1 MYILL
6 SSEETLYN
14 VQTKPF
20 LARGRT
26 EQVGAALFYKLKH
39 SLPTK
44 QQQEQSDY
52 INTAAKAAYASLNK
66 LDWTGAFH
74 AEINLTTNT
83 DTPLSFE
90 RDSSSVGLG
99 YALALAL
106 EWRKQLNKPID
117 YDVEVFATGEIH
129 SSGSVTAIGHLETKV
144 TAACNFMEA
153 KKQKGAL
160 QQAFVV
166 FYPSANEDDI
176 TFELQTRVKSLG
188 GQLFPVDRLQSALVT
203 LLGDAYDG
211 DAEGRWE
218 PFKGLLS
225 FNYEDSLRFF
235 GRERALAKLSQEL
248 GEAEGLVV
256 VTGVSGSGKSSLIK
270 AGLIPQISHT
280 ARDEGKAFDWLVSL
294 PKTHDS
300 IEGILTEL
308 LQTLDVHWSSHLAS
322 HVAEAFTSTD
332 IFITL
337 VKQAQ
342 ASQPTKRFFY
352 YIDQYEDVFNHQ
364 DISRE
369 QAQQLAPVL
378 AQLAKNIPN
387 LDIMISI
394 RSEYENMLGQ
404 YGSVSHVN
412 PELNASEWRDIVY
425 KQATSFGLRYE
436 EGLEKR
442 IVNEASRIL
451 HALPALEYLLEQL
464 YKKAKASDKNKRLL
478 THEDYEQLK
487 GIKGVIAAR
496 AEEVIAK
503 HPMQAHAFFEY
514 FVGLNNENKPYAK
527 SVNIEAVQ
535 KENAALH
542 ALIQAFI
549 DAQLVVDCST
559 NTEKQVKL
567 AHDTLFNFD
576 NEDSAWTAL
585 KEWFEE
591 SQEYL
596 QWLNIIS
603 GGFKRWKALKSQQ
616 EGDNKG
622 NLSFAFLLN
631 EHDLKVG
638 QAFQQSNN
646 IQQPKVRAYI
656 AQSQHYKEALL
667 KQKNKK
673 QRLVIMLVSVFL
685 LIAVGAG
692 FVAFQKE
699 QEANSFAS
707 IAKSESEKSK
717 KALIESNYNYAIAL
731 NEKSKQ
737 LFNEGKDDE
746 AKIVNIKK
754 NVSSIPGQKITAD
767 VNKQIFEKLNIRNVF
782 TQSTMPHHDSW
793 IEALAYSS
801 DSNLIASGDISG
813 RLIIWNVSTGHP
825 LLLEGHKKKVLDLAF
840 NKSGEYLV
848 SISKDKYLK
857 VWRVATGE
865 IIESYYEADGVSNL
879 SLVDGSAFY
888 STNRKALKVLH
899 IYSGQVSDIT
909 KTNTSI
915 SSLKASDNAQL
926 LAFGSFDGSLNLFNL
941 RSKRLQTLYGHKGS
955 VKSIDFS
962 DDGLFAVTGA
972 SDNSINLWSIQTG
985 MFRAFDNFTKGFV
998 NPNIKPF
1005 PKKLPSWITNI
1016 NFVREYP
1023 TEVNHVRFSPD
1034 GKSVVASYSDGVVK
1048 ICDLQIGDC
1057 RILLGNERDF
1067 TRGSTTAGNIDFS
1080 SDGNTLLTSV
1090 SRGMLGEYNFTRDE
1104 FREFYEY
1111 TGPIDLLVVS
1121 PTEPKFVS
1129 ASLVRGVV
1137 TLWELQSGKPK
1148 TLFNHNSRV
1157 ESLCYSLDGKRI
1169 ASFYSDGILKVW
1181 DSSMQHVFQFSLNE
1195 KSISYCGFEPNA
1207 TSIRFVSRRGVSIIN
1222 LQSGELKNVFDFKP
1236 GSMRGFYPKGLSPN
1250 GTVVATSSDRVDK
1263 VPYKNLDNGIEFELN
1278 TEDIEQSTLI
1288 VSSDNSILAAVS
1300 KNSYEV
1306 VTLNVLNDEKKMLT
1320 GHSAPITKLAFSND
1334 GRFLLSGADNGEIYV
1349 WDLFL
1354 EKSEKLT
1361 GHNTAINSLTISP
1374 NGQSLI
1380 SASTDGD
1387 LKFWDLST
1395 RTPILDLLNKHN
1407 NNIERRP
1414 FYLNYNS
1421 QNIFPAPDGKTVAL
1435 LNKKKG
1441 EILVLDMET
1450 AEIIEKQNVANPSSL
1465 KYSDDSL
1472 RIAFIAG
1479 DKVLYIWDFNE
1490 KKLIKSEVEP
1500 DLTSHTRI
1508 DFSPDGK
1515 SIVTF
1520 GSYNDI
1526 ISIWDSKGALRH
1538 TLKVPSLRNG
1548 VFFSSDSSSVIV
1560 VTSQG
1565 EILAVSRETADSSQM
1580 AYSGPKIRR
1589 IHDVSFDRKKLLF
1602 SHYEGEAILNYE
1614 VEAILNYEGEAI
1626 LNLGMKNTIQKY
1638 NLGIDNGLFSRDG
1651 ELILSSTEKEAFL
1664 WNASSGR
1671 VVNTIVKAGV
1681 KVEGRFF
1688 SGSKV
1693 IFQGPKAVKF
1703 WDISDTYFEN
1713 SDWEKYLLVL
1723 LEQTGKKI
1731 EGVNLVNK
1739 PHNNLYGKEV
1749 SPPMWSRSNSL
1760 H

>member
-14 VQTKPF
+14 VKTKPF

-26 EQVGAALFYKLKH
+26 EQVGAALFSKLKH

-235 GRERALAKLSQEL
+235 GRERALAKLSQEF

-322 HVAEAFTSTD
+322 HVAEAFTSPD

-369 QAQQLAPVL
+369 QAQQLAPLL

-503 HPMQAHAFFEY
+503 HLMQAHAFFEY

-535 KENAALH
+535 EENASLH

-585 KEWFEE
+585 KEWIEE

-616 EGDNKG
+616 EVDNKG

-638 QAFQQSNN
+638 QAFQQLNK

-656 AQSQHYKEALL
+656 AQSQYRKEALL
-667 KQKNKK
+667 KEKNRK
-673 QRLVIMLVSVFL
+673 QRFVILLVGVFL
-685 LIAVGAG
+685 VVALGAG
-692 FVAFQKE
+692 FVAYKKE
-699 QEANSFAS
+699 QEATNQKS
-707 IAKSESEKSK
+707 IALEQKFEAERQAKIALDEKERSEKLFR
-717 KALIESNYNYAIAL
+717 KAENERLLKEDAKARASWLGEDRRKFRDILKTVSQIFPTKAENLAFIKGRLGVAHIEDILTYNIDSFELDLY
-731 NEKSKQ
+731 Q
-737 LFNEGKDDE
+737 
-746 AKIVNIKK
+746 
-754 NVSSIPGQKITAD
+754 NVSA
-767 VNKQIFEKLNIRNVF
+767 
-782 TQSTMPHHDSW
+782 
-793 IEALAYSS
+793 
-801 DSNLIASGDISG
+801 
-813 RLIIWNVSTGHP
+813 
-825 LLLEGHKKKVLDLAF
+825 
-840 NKSGEYLV
+840 
-848 SISKDKYLK
+848 
-857 VWRVATGE
+857 
-865 IIESYYEADGVSNL
+865 
-879 SLVDGSAFY
+879 
-888 STNRKALKVLH
+888 
-899 IYSGQVSDIT
+899 
-909 KTNTSI
+909 
-915 SSLKASDNAQL
+915 
-926 LAFGSFDGSLNLFNL
+926 
-941 RSKRLQTLYGHKGS
+941 
-955 VKSIDFS
+955 
-962 DDGLFAVTGA
+962 
-972 SDNSINLWSIQTG
+972 
-985 MFRAFDNFTKGFV
+985 
-998 NPNIKPF
+998 
-1005 PKKLPSWITNI
+1005 
-1016 NFVREYP
+1016 
-1023 TEVNHVRFSPD
+1023 
-1034 GKSVVASYSDGVVK
+1034 
-1048 ICDLQIGDC
+1048 
-1057 RILLGNERDF
+1057 
-1067 TRGSTTAGNIDFS
+1067 
-1080 SDGNTLLTSV
+1080 
-1090 SRGMLGEYNFTRDE
+1090 
-1104 FREFYEY
+1104 
-1111 TGPIDLLVVS
+1111 
-1121 PTEPKFVS
+1121 
-1129 ASLVRGVV
+1129 
-1137 TLWELQSGKPK
+1137 
-1148 TLFNHNSRV
+1148 
-1157 ESLCYSLDGKRI
+1157 
-1169 ASFYSDGILKVW
+1169 
-1181 DSSMQHVFQFSLNE
+1181 
-1195 KSISYCGFEPNA
+1195 
-1207 TSIRFVSRRGVSIIN
+1207 
-1222 LQSGELKNVFDFKP
+1222 
-1236 GSMRGFYPKGLSPN
+1236 
-1250 GTVVATSSDRVDK
+1250 
-1263 VPYKNLDNGIEFELN
+1263 
-1278 TEDIEQSTLI
+1278 LI
-1288 VSSDNSILAAVS
+1288 VSRQAFPRGAV
-1300 KNSYEV
+1300 
-1306 VTLNVLNDEKKMLT
+1306 
-1320 GHSAPITKLAFSND
+1320 AKLF
-1334 GRFLLSGADNGEIYV
+1334 
-1349 WDLFL
+1349 
-1354 EKSEKLT
+1354 
-1361 GHNTAINSLTISP
+1361 
-1374 NGQSLI
+1374 
-1380 SASTDGD
+1380 
-1387 LKFWDLST
+1387 
-1395 RTPILDLLNKHN
+1395 
-1407 NNIERRP
+1407 
-1414 FYLNYNS
+1414 
-1421 QNIFPAPDGKTVAL
+1421 
-1435 LNKKKG
+1435 
-1441 EILVLDMET
+1441 
-1450 AEIIEKQNVANPSSL
+1450 NPSSL
-1465 KYSDDSL
+1465 APKQKGISEFMSKFEGDDMAFLAKKKQLTRVMIRSINITEKQKQDYLEALEKLDAEGVSGLYSDLSKFVYNLENREFVKGIQNINLAVSIVETGAD
-1472 RIAFIAG
+1472 RITANMLSQLTQNQLDFVVS
-1479 DKVLYIWDFNE
+1479 KLYQINELSEELFLSATEAYLKKKYCPVELVGFENREKITGGLNE
-1490 KKLIKSEVEP
+1490 KALNRYIQFVSNSIDDGNVQCMHFTIKNTLGSKVNALLSAGSYESALYYATKYTELLNRLKALSVDNAFDLKVDISEGYRSKSFAFKALNDSEGELSSLLASLSIIETL
-1500 DLTSHTRI
+1500 LTE
-1508 DFSPDGK
+1508 SPRNKEVNVNSVAVKMDIAEAYLSMEKPSSALELMLSAEKTLESLGEMSK
-1515 SIVTF
+1515 
-1520 GSYNDI
+1520 GSYNYLIIRSDFYKKLGQVYLVLNQRNESQAVFSKVLIDI
-1526 ISIWDSKGALRH
+1526 MPEVQDQLSKNVEKILKDDLLSINEKLHRIDAVYTDARRPSGDHDVLPELLDLISKTESITKKERKYYKEDVIPKMRKKQLTRLYW
-1538 TLKVPSLRNG
+1538 TLK
-1548 VFFSSDSSSVIV
+1548 
-1560 VTSQG
+1560 
-1565 EILAVSRETADSSQM
+1565 REKELLKVLEVKAAADSLFFQGQYRVGVAM
-1580 AYSGPKIRR
+1580 YLNAITILEELYQGNPQ
-1589 IHDVSFDRKKLLF
+1589 SFIDRKSLSELFNKLSKIYSLIGEVDKSITAYQDSLSVCERYRF
-1602 SHYEGEAILNYE
+1602 QDYTKIASCYYDLTTAEWETDKSDILLRYDDKYGDIPVGDMNVLRDLYLNGSWYLITSGEA
-1614 VEAILNYEGEAI
+1614 
-1626 LNLGMKNTIQKY
+1626 
-1638 NLGIDNGLFSRDG
+1638 
-1651 ELILSSTEKEAFL
+1651 
-1664 WNASSGR
+1664 
-1671 VVNTIVKAGV
+1671 
-1681 KVEGRFF
+1681 
-1688 SGSKV
+1688 SKV
-1693 IFQGPKAVKF
+1693 IT
-1703 WDISDTYFEN
+1703 IIEN
-1713 SDWEKYLLVL
+1713 KLPEFGVDSQILLSTNLAHAYLLSGSYEKAKGL
-1723 LEQTGKKI
+1723 YKKYKGKK
-1731 EGVNLVNK
+1731 VK
-1739 PHNNLYGKEV
+1739 DGKLWDQVIMADFEALDKQGMFHSHFGLISNEV
-1749 SPPMWSRSNSL
+1749 FIK
-1760 H
+1760 